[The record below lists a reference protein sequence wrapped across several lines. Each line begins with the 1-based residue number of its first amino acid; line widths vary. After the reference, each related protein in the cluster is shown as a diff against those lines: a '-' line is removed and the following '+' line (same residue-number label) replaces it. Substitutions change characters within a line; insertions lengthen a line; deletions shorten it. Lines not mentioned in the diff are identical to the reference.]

1 MGKLLYPKVFF
12 SWKKYASYIDIIF
25 LLKLTASFIWMHWK
39 VYMFRE
45 ETKSS
50 TVPLYVHI
58 FNKNFIAYVILKFA
72 LLT

>member
-1 MGKLLYPKVFF
+1 
-12 SWKKYASYIDIIF
+12 
-25 LLKLTASFIWMHWK
+25 MHRK